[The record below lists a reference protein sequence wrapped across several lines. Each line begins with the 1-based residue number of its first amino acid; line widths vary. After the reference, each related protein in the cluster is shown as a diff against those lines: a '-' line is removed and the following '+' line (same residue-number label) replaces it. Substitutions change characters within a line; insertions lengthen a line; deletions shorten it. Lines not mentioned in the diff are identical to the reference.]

1 MKKIYK
7 NYFNISY
14 IFPVNSFGIE
24 TSRDKF
30 VIDIEKEVLKNRI
43 TTFLEKKISDEK
55 ISETF
60 NLKDKPNWKLKKVR
74 KILRNEYAGAHNSV
88 PDIKRSMHKIL
99 YRPFDIQWIFYNDSV
114 IERPCKAIM
123 NHMIEENIAL
133 LTCKQQNK
141 FGFSHVFVSDNISES
156 HVVSTKIKEIN
167 HIFPLY
173 FYRAK
178 NNKGLFYFIDRKVPN
193 INPRIFELL
202 NVNMK
207 LYGEVNSACTP
218 EQIFYYIYAVLHSII
233 YRKKYANFLKNEF
246 PCIPFTSNHAVFIKM
261 GKLGQKLADI
271 HLMKSNQLNKTFSRF
286 EVPGNNA
293 VKKVEYIP
301 DVGVQNVEP
310 LPEITRNKKTQLS
323 GKVFINKTQYFSNI
337 DKDTWNF
344 QIGDHKTMHIWLKN
358 RKGRTLTSEQIQH
371 YIKIAQALK
380 LTINCQNKID
390 KLYPK
395 IEKDLIIQKDI

>member
-1 MKKIYK
+1 MKEIYK

-74 KILRNEYAGAHNSV
+74 KILRNEYIGVHNSV
-88 PDIKRSMHKIL
+88 PDIKKSMHKIL

-114 IERPCKAIM
+114 IEHPCKAIM
-123 NHMIEENIAL
+123 HHMIEENIAL
-133 LTCKQQNK
+133 LICKQQNK

-178 NNKGLFYFIDRKVPN
+178 DNNGLFYFIDRKVPN

-218 EQIFYYIYAVLHSII
+218 EQIFYYTYAVLHSNI
-233 YRKKYANFLKNEF
+233 YRKKYANLLKNEF
-246 PCIPFTSNHAVFIKM
+246 PCIPFTSNHIVFIKM

-301 DVGVQNVEP
+301 IGGGLASSQ
-310 LPEITRNKKTQLS
+310 KKDS
-323 GKVFINKTQYFSNI
+323 KENGNVFINKTQYFSNI

-344 QIGDHKTMHIWLKN
+344 QIGDHKVMYTWLKN
-358 RKGRTLTSEQIQH
+358 RKGRTITSEQIQH

-380 LTINCQNKID
+380 LTINYQKKID

-395 IEKDLIIQKDI
+395 TEKDLIIQKDI